1 MWTDVKAR
9 SSGVDAQIPDDT
21 CIMLKDATSPSTSEP
36 DHARADSQFNPSN
49 ASETSS
55 CDAMDGIKNFRSANN
70 GGESVSDQSSD
81 CDYPTQSSS
90 IPTCVVAPTSTDPDE
105 YIPSRKQREFIPEN
119 KKDDHYWEKRRKN
132 NDAARRSREKRR
144 YHDLALEN
152 RIVDLT
158 RDNCGLRNELYAI
171 KKRYGIPLNETF
183 VGDDE
188 PPPVHK
194 KPSISPPLV
203 GTSAVGGM
211 SPGNKSM
218 PTGYVGSSRGNIPVS
233 VPPPLLHM
241 AGGMPVGM
249 NFGANG
255 PMPMYVAVSTSDDAS
270 VGSHASAAYRETDDP
285 EDQPPPAHSQH
296 VKREVDQEVMYG
308 SDIPQYYPGGPD
320 SPSTSVHSSM
330 YSRNQPPNASLAMQ
344 MKKTMDY
351 SDDNST
357 QEEPLSLT
365 VNKSGG
371 ISGNESSTSASS
383 GEHVLSQSPPSTALP
398 HKLRHKSPAEYT
410 SFAQSPGQYGSFT
423 HSAAF
428 GNPLINGLAQLSE
441 IALAQSGPLPLLKTT
456 STSSGRKSGHKHNP
470 RSHIDPKYAERRRR
484 NNEAARKCRENRKSL
499 TMVREAKS
507 EYLAGE
513 NGKLRDELDDLQDEM
528 RKLKELIEQK
538 RIKEN
543 NSQEKSDG
551 DSF

>member
-1 MWTDVKAR
+1 
-9 SSGVDAQIPDDT
+9 
-21 CIMLKDATSPSTSEP
+21 MLKDGTSPNAIEP
-36 DHARADSQFNPSN
+36 DHAPADNHPDHSN
-49 ASETSS
+49 AAGTGTCDPMDEINKFRDAHDGGDSLSEL
-55 CDAMDGIKNFRSANN
+55 
-70 GGESVSDQSSD
+70 SSD
-81 CDYPTQSSS
+81 CEYPSQSSS

-171 KKRYGIPLNETF
+171 KKRFGIPLNEKF

-188 PPPVHK
+188 PSPLHIQRQSDSAS
-194 KPSISPPLV
+194 PSLV
-203 GTSAVGGM
+203 GTGAVGGM
-211 SPGNKSM
+211 SPGNKAM
-218 PTGYVGSSRGNIPVS
+218 PTGYMQMGTGRGSIPVS
-233 VPPPLLHM
+233 VPPPLLHIG
-241 AGGMPVGM
+241 GGMPVGM

-255 PMPMYVAVSTSDDAS
+255 PMSMYVGVSTSDDVPAGNTHHVTS
-270 VGSHASAAYRETDDP
+270 TYRESEDQ

-296 VKREVDQEVMYG
+296 VKREVDQDVVYG
-308 SDIPQYYPGGPD
+308 SDIPSYYQRGPE
-320 SPSTSVHSSM
+320 SPSTSLHQSATM
-330 YSRNQPPNASLAMQ
+330 YSRNTAPATSLPI
-344 MKKTMDY
+344 KKTMDY

-365 VNKSGG
+365 VNKSYGV
-371 ISGNESSTSASS
+371 SGNESSNSTSSS
-383 GEHVLSQSPPSTALP
+383 ESMLSQSPPATALP
-398 HKLRHKSPAEYT
+398 HKLRHKSPGDYS
-410 SFAQSPGQYGSFT
+410 SFAQSPSQYGPFP
-423 HSAAF
+423 HSSSF

-441 IALAQSGPLPLLKTT
+441 IALAQSGPLPLLKT
-456 STSSGRKSGHKHNP
+456 SSSGRKSGHKHNP
-470 RSHIDPKYAERRRR
+470 RSHIDPKYAERRKR

-528 RKLKELIEQK
+528 RKLKELIEKK
-538 RIKEN
+538 RVKGN